1 MDPASLPQ
9 DATSLLVW
17 FREYYSREYGVLLA
31 YVTPEADFVH
41 DLGADS
47 FDGVRL
53 VMELE
58 ELFDIAIS
66 DDAAEEMRTVGEAVA
81 LSAPAAAD
89 ADGLLSHTA
98 THRTEHRMR
107 FPNFAALQ
115 QQRLEGDRGCHSY
128 AQGMHPNPLFY
139 KYYWWVFH
147 TG

>member
-47 FDGVRL
+47 LDGVRL

-81 LSAPAAAD
+81 L
-89 ADGLLSHTA
+89 LHQLRQTQTA
-98 THRTEHRMR
+98 
-107 FPNFAALQ
+107 
-115 QQRLEGDRGCHSY
+115 S
-128 AQGMHPNPLFY
+128 
-139 KYYWWVFH
+139 
-147 TG
+147 